1 MKEIRWEEVGISND
15 FMFGKIMRDSELC
28 RELLEAILEVKID
41 RVEYPEEQKVIN
53 MTADARSVRLDVYV
67 KDGLGTVYDIEMQA
81 TDTKEL
87 PKRSRYYQGMID
99 LELIEKG
106 ESYRKLNTS
115 FVIFIC
121 TFDLFGKGRHKYT
134 FENRCC
140 EDEKLRL
147 EDGTQKIFL
156 NAMGTQDD
164 VNEDLRAF
172 LSYVAGR
179 KSDNSFVRKLD
190 DAVQRARKN
199 QEWRREFMTLLMRD
213 QENIEKGRAEGLA
226 EGRAEGRTE
235 GLAEG
240 RSLGRNEMIV
250 EMLRNDIPA
259 EKIAR
264 VAGVSVEE
272 ILEIG
277 RSAGILTKL

>member
-1 MKEIRWEEVGISND
+1 
-15 FMFGKIMRDSELC
+15 
-28 RELLEAILEVKID
+28 
-41 RVEYPEEQKVIN
+41 
-53 MTADARSVRLDVYV
+53 
-67 KDGLGTVYDIEMQA
+67 
-81 TDTKEL
+81 
-87 PKRSRYYQGMID
+87 
-99 LELIEKG
+99 
-106 ESYRKLNTS
+106 
-115 FVIFIC
+115 
-121 TFDLFGKGRHKYT
+121 
-134 FENRCC
+134 
-140 EDEKLRL
+140 
-147 EDGTQKIFL
+147 
-156 NAMGTQDD
+156 MGTQDD

-179 KSDNSFVRKLD
+179 KSDNAFVRKLD
-190 DAVQRARKN
+190 NAVKKARKN

-226 EGRAEGRTE
+226 EGRTE

-259 EKIAR
+259 EKIAS

-277 RSAGILTKL
+277 RSAGISARL

>member
-15 FMFGKIMRDSELC
+15 FMFGKVMRDSELC

-115 FVIFIC
+115 FVI
-121 TFDLFGKGRHKYT
+121 
-134 FENRCC
+134 N
-140 EDEKLRL
+140 
-147 EDGTQKIFL
+147 
-156 NAMGTQDD
+156 
-164 VNEDLRAF
+164 
-172 LSYVAGR
+172 
-179 KSDNSFVRKLD
+179 
-190 DAVQRARKN
+190 
-199 QEWRREFMTLLMRD
+199 LLY
-213 QENIEKGRAEGLA
+213 LH
-226 EGRAEGRTE
+226 
-235 GLAEG
+235 L
-240 RSLGRNEMIV
+240 
-250 EMLRNDIPA
+250 
-259 EKIAR
+259 
-264 VAGVSVEE
+264 
-272 ILEIG
+272 
-277 RSAGILTKL
+277 

>member
-1 MKEIRWEEVGISND
+1 M
-15 FMFGKIMRDSELC
+15 
-28 RELLEAILEVKID
+28 
-41 RVEYPEEQKVIN
+41 
-53 MTADARSVRLDVYV
+53 
-67 KDGLGTVYDIEMQA
+67 
-81 TDTKEL
+81 
-87 PKRSRYYQGMID
+87 
-99 LELIEKG
+99 
-106 ESYRKLNTS
+106 
-115 FVIFIC
+115 
-121 TFDLFGKGRHKYT
+121 FGKGRHKYT

-213 QENIEKGRAEGLA
+213 QENIEKGRAEG
-226 EGRAEGRTE
+226 RAESRY
-235 GLAEG
+235 
-240 RSLGRNEMIV
+240 EMIV
-250 EMLRNDIPA
+250 EMLRNDIPV

-272 ILEIG
+272 ILEIS
-277 RSAGILTKL
+277 RSADIATRL

>member
-1 MKEIRWEEVGISND
+1 MD
-15 FMFGKIMRDSELC
+15 
-28 RELLEAILEVKID
+28 
-41 RVEYPEEQKVIN
+41 
-53 MTADARSVRLDVYV
+53 
-67 KDGLGTVYDIEMQA
+67 
-81 TDTKEL
+81 
-87 PKRSRYYQGMID
+87 
-99 LELIEKG
+99 EK
-106 ESYRKLNTS
+106 
-115 FVIFIC
+115 
-121 TFDLFGKGRHKYT
+121 KYT

-140 EDEKLRL
+140 EDEMLRL

-213 QENIEKGRAEGLA
+213 QENIEKGRAEG
-226 EGRAEGRTE
+226 RIE

-259 EKIAR
+259 EKIAS

-277 RSAGILTKL
+277 RSAGISARL